1 MNELF
6 NLVGEYKQVYDMLTD
21 PEVDEEVVEDT
32 LEGIMGEIEVRAEG
46 FVSIIERIDM
56 EIEACKKHK
65 DEWAAAERIRKNRKA
80 RFVDL
85 IKTTMVMLDKTEI
98 QAGDVTLK
106 LQNAGG
112 QLPLKIDENATV
124 PERFT
129 KITIEND
136 NELIRKALNNGE
148 ELDFAHFGERG
159 KVLKI
164 KK

>member
-6 NLVGEYKQVYDMLTD
+6 NLAGQYREVYDLLTD
-21 PEVDEEVVEDT
+21 PDIDEQVINDT
-32 LEGIMGEIEVRAEG
+32 LEGLMGEIEVHAANL
-46 FVSIIERIDM
+46 VPIIDRIDM

-65 DEWAAAERIRKNRKA
+65 DEWAAAEKVRKNNKA
-80 RFVDL
+80 RLTDM
-85 IKTTMVMLDKTEI
+85 IKTTMAALGKNEI
-98 QAGDVTLK
+98 KANDVTFK

-112 QLPLKIDENATV
+112 KLPLIVDENATV

-136 NELIRKALNNGE
+136 NELIRKALDDGE
-148 ELDFAHFGERG
+148 NLDFARFGERS